1 MLGVDTCSQ
10 AKCSA
15 QKTWHSGPG
24 SLQGFT
30 GDKEA
35 AVSWF
40 MSLFS
45 YQSLFFIPRIPNHKS
60 SRESHHEEVFPP
72 GIDLATKATSQKGST
87 GRHLQHPLFHSNP
100 RPSVHKP
107 LHCLLYLTPE
117 TQERKRICHPWPQ
130 HQSGQ
135 KNRVGPADMFAKG
148 RGPQRFSGVWLAH
161 GTTEHFPGHLP
172 PAASVVRLTPS
183 MQSPLTRMLWRLK
196 TLCRWRGGVCSE
208 LTGDGYSIGLVSV
221 GELAHRPSG
230 TYSWEA
236 KKHKAQGQGER
247 MTISCYKQEHTKR
260 ARAHHGGA
268 DLLYCGT

>member
-135 KNRVGPADMFAKG
+135 KKPGRSSWYVCKG
-148 RGPQRFSGVWLAH
+148 KRA
-161 GTTEHFPGHLP
+161 TEVLR
-172 PAASVVRLTPS
+172 S
-183 MQSPLTRMLWRLK
+183 
-196 TLCRWRGGVCSE
+196 
-208 LTGDGYSIGLVSV
+208 LTGTRNHGALPRPPPSSSLR
-221 GELAHRPSG
+221 GEADTQHAESSYPHAVALEDIVPV
-230 TYSWEA
+230 
-236 KKHKAQGQGER
+236 ER
-247 MTISCYKQEHTKR
+247 W
-260 ARAHHGGA
+260 GV
-268 DLLYCGT
+268 